1 MLGFAGSGVSEV
13 GLVRVHNE
21 DSGYVGRS
29 VAVVADGVG
38 GAAAGEVASA
48 TAVDALV
55 SCWRACWF
63 AAGPPDALEARVAA
77 ATDAARAAVR
87 FAVQR
92 DLNRLGMSTT
102 LTVVA
107 CDGAQVA
114 LGHVGDSRAYRWRD
128 GVLTQLSGDHTYA
141 EQLRRTSRVSAAVL
155 ATHPWRKVVL
165 RTLDGDPAD
174 AGPDIAV
181 ADVRAGDRLLLCT
194 DGLSDL
200 VDDEAIAGTLREGAA
215 AQAVTALVHAALAA
229 GGRDNITCVVLD
241 LVDIDE
247 AEASAASPRGPGLLL
262 GAVRDGANVVSPTH
276 TWNA

>member
-13 GLVRVHNE
+13 GLVRVDNE

-48 TAVDALV
+48 TAVHALV
-55 SCWRACWF
+55 SCWRATWF
-63 AAGPPDALEARVAA
+63 APGPPDALEARIGA

-87 FAVQR
+87 LAVQR
-92 DLNRLGMSTT
+92 DLARLGMSTT
-102 LTVVA
+102 MTVIA
-107 CDGAQVA
+107 SDGARVV
-114 LGHVGDSRAYRWRD
+114 LGHVGDSRAYRWRA
-128 GVLTQLSGDHTYA
+128 GVLSQLSGDHTYA

-155 ATHPWRKVVL
+155 DSHPWRKVVL

-174 AGPDIAV
+174 AGPDITEV
-181 ADVRAGDRLLLCT
+181 DVRAGDRLLLCT

-200 VDDEAIAGTLREGAA
+200 VDDASIAAVLGEGSAA
-215 AQAVTALVHAALAA
+215 DAVPALVERALAA

-241 LVDIDE
+241 VRDMDG
-247 AEASAASPRGPGLLL
+247 ADVPAAAPRGPGLLL
-262 GAVRDGANVVSPTH
+262 GAVRDGANVVSTTPT
-276 TWNA
+276 WQA